1 MSGNRA
7 EFLRDYYRLLA
18 DDIRR
23 SEAIIPQ
30 VCWFEAAMMAL
41 LLFVR
46 LGHGPS
52 YFATVLA
59 LLSSTW
65 AIHLLINANF
75 WARRSHLMAA
85 NVEEVFLS
93 TDDLDILL
101 PRAYYSDARVYRYRR
116 VFRAP
121 LLLSFGFFI
130 LSLGSIPLTAN
141 LKSFSILVLGVC
153 LLWSVYF
160 ENRNCAREYAYL
172 VAHAPGVGF
181 GVAK

>member
-1 MSGNRA
+1 MSGDRA
-7 EFLRDYYRLLA
+7 DFLREYYRLLA

-30 VCWFEAAMMAL
+30 VCWLETAVMAL
-41 LLFVR
+41 LLFVQ
-46 LGHGPS
+46 LWHGPS
-52 YFATVLA
+52 YFATLLA

-65 AIHLLINANF
+65 AMHLLINANF

-93 TDDLDILL
+93 INDLDILL
-101 PRAYYSDARVYRYRR
+101 PRSYYSDARVYRYRR

-130 LSLGSIPLTAN
+130 VSLGSITLTAN
-141 LKSFSILVLGVC
+141 LKALSMLALGVC

-172 VAHAPGVGF
+172 VAHAPGARL